1 MIESVAD
8 KMIVLAE
15 LFGLGLNEEFYVK
28 DVAFNP
34 YRITER
40 GLLDS
45 EGNKWDLILGGL
57 LSGEEQ
63 IIKRPKAPA
72 EQWEP
77 ATETCA
83 SEREDYEE
91 ANDALRHGN
100 ALMQQENLELKARL
114 YDLLVERIWDE
125 L

>member
-15 LFGLGLNEEFYVK
+15 LFDLGLNEEFYVK

-34 YRITER
+34 CRITER
-40 GLLDS
+40 GLFDS
-45 EGNKWDLILGGL
+45 KGNNRDLILGGL

-63 IIKRPKAPA
+63 IIKRPEVPA
-72 EQWEP
+72 VEEP
-77 ATETCA
+77 ATEICA

-91 ANDALRHGN
+91 ANDTLRFGN
-100 ALMQQENLELKARL
+100 ALLKQENIELKARL

>member
-1 MIESVAD
+1 MIKSVAD

-63 IIKRPKAPA
+63 IIKRPEVPA
-72 EQWEP
+72 VEEP
-77 ATETCA
+77 ATEICN

-91 ANDALRHGN
+91 ANDTLRFGN
-100 ALMQQENLELKARL
+100 ALLKQENIELKARL